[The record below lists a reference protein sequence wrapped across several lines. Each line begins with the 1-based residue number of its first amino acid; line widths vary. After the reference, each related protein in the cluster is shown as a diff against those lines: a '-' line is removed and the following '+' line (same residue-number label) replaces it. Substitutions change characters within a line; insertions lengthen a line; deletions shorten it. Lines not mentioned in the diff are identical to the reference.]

1 MPNVDFDPAL
11 TADRAA
17 IVMFDALNGYL
28 HPDDP
33 QKEANLASWGIREN
47 MQTLLKGARANGLV
61 TFYPSGDHAEDG
73 ADSAYRLTDTDMEL
87 RPWGDRKPST
97 RPNISHGSEAAEVA
111 AIVAPVEGDMLIPK
125 HRWSSFFQTHLEL
138 QLRCRGLKTIVIAGG
153 SSDVGIVST
162 VFAARDLDFGI
173 VVVRDCCYSHR
184 DGNNDFLMNR
194 IFPRMGRVMTAEQ
207 AVALMNG

>member
-138 QLRCRGLKTIVIAGG
+138 QLRCRGIKTIVIAGG

-194 IFPRMGRVMTAEQ
+194 IFPRMSRVLTAEE
-207 AVALMNG
+207 AVNLMKQ

>member
-33 QKEANLASWGIREN
+33 KKEANLASWKIREN

-97 RPNISHGSEAAEVA
+97 KPNISHGSEAAEVA

-138 QLRCRGLKTIVIAGG
+138 QLRCRGIKTIVIAGG

-207 AVALMNG
+207 AVALMKG

>member
-1 MPNVDFDPAL
+1 MPNVDLDPAL

-33 QKEANLASWGIREN
+33 QKEANLTAWRIREN
-47 MQTLLKGARANGLV
+47 MQALLKGARANGLM

-73 ADSAYRLTDTDMEL
+73 SDSARRLTDTDMEL

-97 RPNISHGSEAAEVA
+97 KPNISHGSEAAKVA
-111 AIVAPVEGDMLIPK
+111 AVVAPVEGDKLIPK

>member
-1 MPNVDFDPAL
+1 
-11 TADRAA
+11 
-17 IVMFDALNGYL
+17 
-28 HPDDP
+28 
-33 QKEANLASWGIREN
+33 
-47 MQTLLKGARANGLV
+47 
-61 TFYPSGDHAEDG
+61 
-73 ADSAYRLTDTDMEL
+73 MEL

-97 RPNISHGSEAAEVA
+97 KPNISHGSEAAEVA

-138 QLRCRGLKTIVIAGG
+138 QLRCRGIKTIVIAGG

-184 DGNNDFLMNR
+184 DGNCPLS
-194 IFPRMGRVMTAEQ
+194 E
-207 AVALMNG
+207 

>member
-1 MPNVDFDPAL
+1 MPNVDLDPAL
-11 TADRAA
+11 TGDRAA

-33 QKEANLASWGIREN
+33 QKEANLTAWRIREN
-47 MQTLLKGARANGLV
+47 MQTLLKGARANGLI

-73 ADSAYRLTDTDMEL
+73 ADSARRLTDTDMEL
-87 RPWGDRKPST
+87 RPWGDRTPST
-97 RPNISHGSEAAEVA
+97 KPNISHGSEAAKVA
-111 AIVAPVEGDMLIPK
+111 AVVAPVEGDMLIPK

-207 AVALMNG
+207 AVVLMKR

>member
-1 MPNVDFDPAL
+1 MPNIDFDPAL
-11 TADRAA
+11 TAERAA

-33 QKEANLASWGIREN
+33 QKEANLASWEIREN

-97 RPNISHGSEAAEVA
+97 KPNISHGSEAAEVA

-138 QLRCRGLKTIVIAGG
+138 QLRCRGIKTIVIAGG

-194 IFPRMGRVMTAEQ
+194 IFPRMSRVMTAEE
-207 AVALMNG
+207 AVKLMKQ